1 MREREAGR
9 MRERE
14 AGQRQVRGRV
24 VHHVCVL
31 AREAQAWSGGRRRS
45 MLFISMNTN
54 NSMNEYKEE
63 YE

>member
-31 AREAQAWSGGRRRS
+31 AREAQAWSGGRS

>member
-31 AREAQAWSGGRRRS
+31 AREAQAWSGGS

-54 NSMNEYKEE
+54 SSMNEYKEE

>member
-14 AGQRQVRGRV
+14 AGQRQGRGRV

-31 AREAQAWSGGRRRS
+31 AREAQAWSGGRRS